1 MLKTKIKLKK
11 NNLNYSKKKNKEED
25 RKTNEKKKKMLGHI
39 QLMQKVLDS
48 CNYRGNSIAFENH

>member
-25 RKTNEKKKKMLGHI
+25 RKTNKKKMLGHI